1 MRLVIKNIGSLL
13 LAENDPGKWIA
24 GKDMA
29 EATALKDAWLV
40 VEEDI
45 IGCFG
50 TGEVIPF
57 SDDEILDAKG
67 GHVMPAF
74 CDSHTHLVYAG
85 SREKE
90 YEDKIKGLSYEQ
102 IAKRG
107 GGILNS
113 ARLLQETSEK
123 ELYRQSVPR
132 INEIMK
138 MGTGAVEIKSGY
150 GLTLKD
156 ELKMLRV
163 IKRIAEEKPL
173 QVISTFLGAHAF
185 PAEFKADPD
194 KYIKLIIDEMLP
206 ALASEDLAEYID
218 VFCDKGFFTVS
229 QTARILEA
237 GAKYGL
243 TPKIHAN
250 ELDFSG
256 GIQTGVKHGARS
268 VDHLE
273 FAGEEEIKILKQSE
287 TMPTLLPGAS
297 FFLGLKYAPAR
308 KMIDSGLPLALASDF
323 NPGSSP
329 SGNMEFIMSLGIIKL
344 KMLPIEVLNAV
355 TLNGAYAMGREES
368 LGSITPGKI
377 ANLIITKPL
386 PDFSFMP
393 YYYGSSLISKVLING
408 KVI

>member
-1 MRLVIKNIGSLL
+1 MRLIIKNIGALL
-13 LAENDPGKWIA
+13 LAENDPGKWKA

-29 EATALKDAWLV
+29 EAAVLKDAWLV

-90 YEDKIKGLSYEQ
+90 YEDKIKGLSYAE

-132 INEIMK
+132 INEIMN

-194 KYIKLIIDEMLP
+194 KYIKLLIDEMIP
-206 ALASEDLAEYID
+206 AIASEDLAEYID
-218 VFCDKGFFTVS
+218 VFC
-229 QTARILEA
+229 
-237 GAKYGL
+237 
-243 TPKIHAN
+243 
-250 ELDFSG
+250 
-256 GIQTGVKHGARS
+256 
-268 VDHLE
+268 
-273 FAGEEEIKILKQSE
+273 
-287 TMPTLLPGAS
+287 
-297 FFLGLKYAPAR
+297 
-308 KMIDSGLPLALASDF
+308 
-323 NPGSSP
+323 
-329 SGNMEFIMSLGIIKL
+329 
-344 KMLPIEVLNAV
+344 
-355 TLNGAYAMGREES
+355 
-368 LGSITPGKI
+368 
-377 ANLIITKPL
+377 
-386 PDFSFMP
+386 
-393 YYYGSSLISKVLING
+393 
-408 KVI
+408 